1 MLPLT
6 YIQTAEELLET
17 ALKRVQHNSQIF
29 GNQFPNYSDT
39 AEYNLNENNNWVA
52 GFWTGMLWLSY
63 AQTKDAGVR
72 DCAINLLPSFER
84 RLDENIHINHDMG
97 FLFMLSARA
106 QLALAD
112 DAEAADL
119 TMRAADVLLGRFR
132 PKGNYIQAWGPVGED
147 RRGGQMIMDTMMNLP
162 LLFWA
167 SQHTGDLSYAEI
179 ALTHAKTMAK
189 YNIRPDGSTYHTYF
203 FDQETGNPLRGETH
217 QGAADESMWARGQAW
232 GICGYAMAAQW
243 AAKSDDVALA
253 DQRQSFIDTARQLAQ
268 KFMAELPDDGVPP
281 WDFWLPDGWPNHR
294 DSSAGSIAL
303 VGMLRLIEVDP
314 DNAAEYKAYA
324 QRLFDGL
331 AEHCWD
337 TRPDAQG
344 LLLHG
349 ASHVP
354 KRLWMDSYLIYG
366 DFFMLEA
373 LLMLTGNHVDLW
385 VTG

>member
-1 MLPLT
+1 MSL
-6 YIQTAEELLET
+6 AEKLLKT
-17 ALKRVQHNSQIF
+17 ALERVKNNSQIT
-29 GNQFPNYSDT
+29 GDLFPNYSDT
-39 AEYNLNENNNWVA
+39 TEYNLNENNNWVA
-52 GFWTGMLWLSY
+52 GFWTGMLWLAY
-63 AQTKDAGVR
+63 AQTGDTGLR
-72 DCAINLLPSFER
+72 DCAINLLPSFEK

-106 QLALAD
+106 QSALAND
-112 DAEAADL
+112 PDAAAL
-119 TMRAADVLLGRFR
+119 TMRSADVLLNRFR
-132 PKGNYIQAWGPVGED
+132 QKGQYIQAWGPVGED

-167 SQHTGDLSYAEI
+167 SKHTGNPGYAEI
-179 ALTHAKTMAK
+179 ALKHAKTMAK
-189 YNIRPDGSTYHTYF
+189 YNIRPDGSTYHTFF
-203 FDQETGNPLRGETH
+203 FDQETGDPLRGETH

-232 GICGYAMAAQW
+232 GVCGYAMAAQ
-243 AAKSDDVALA
+243 LA
-253 DQRQSFIDTARQLAQ
+253 SESPDSAFFVETARKLAQ
-268 KFMAELPDDGVPP
+268 KFMAELPADDVPP

-303 VGMLRLIEVDP
+303 VGMLRLAQIDP
-314 DNAAEYKAYA
+314 DNVAEYNGYA
-324 QRLFDGL
+324 QRLFNGL

-337 TRPDAQG
+337 SRPDAQG

-354 KRLWMDSYLIYG
+354 KKLWMDSYLIYG

-373 LLMLTGNHVDLW
+373 LLMLTGNQVDLW